1 MEDIVE
7 QKLSALLTEPVEKLR
22 LLPEFSQQEVVVDG
36 KKIALATYHEILK
49 NGSHR
54 IVVQASRERWG
65 GIVAGVAVGG
75 YELSDT
81 DDPRKLRA
89 DELYDYT

>member
-1 MEDIVE
+1 MEELVE
-7 QKLSALLTEPVEKLR
+7 QRLNALLAESVEKLR
-22 LLPEFSQQEVVVDG
+22 LLPEFSQQEVMLDG

-49 NGSHR
+49 NGNHR

-75 YELSDT
+75 YEFSDT
-81 DDPRKLRA
+81 AGPRKLRA